1 MGYYFYI
8 AKKRVSELLSKTD
21 YGGRYDE
28 CKVSKKSRNT
38 GRTELTLNIFW
49 FKIKRIFSFGN
60 PNVDK
65 FNRHKNNNHM
75 LKLEYLLKNEKC
87 PKICKFEKGA
97 KLDGFFSYE
106 GEITVDTVDMENGI
120 VHVYSVD
127 KSTQIRINIDCSIN
141 NFSESIEENTADG
154 KRINRQNFIHSGN
167 SAFFLEKIPL
177 EIKGVFEVVKY
188 NKETK
193 KLFCRA
199 LYMYT
204 ENEDIVL

>member
-8 AKKRVSELLSKTD
+8 AKKHLSELLSKTD
-21 YGGRYDE
+21 YDGRFDE
-28 CKVSKKSRNT
+28 CIVSEKPNNI

-49 FKIKRIFSFGN
+49 FQIKRIFSFGN

-65 FNRHKNNNHM
+65 FNIHKNNDYM
-75 LKLEYLLKNEKC
+75 LKLEYLLGNENC
-87 PKICKFEKGA
+87 PKICKFEKEA

-106 GEITVDTVDMENGI
+106 GEITVDAVDMENGI
-120 VHVYSVD
+120 VRVYSVD
-127 KSTQIRINIDCSIN
+127 KSTQIRINISCSIN
-141 NFSESIEENTADG
+141 NFSESIEEYTADG
-154 KRINRQNFIHSGN
+154 KRINRQDFIHSGN

-177 EIKGVFEVVKY
+177 EIKGVFEVIKY
-188 NKETK
+188 YQEKKE
-193 KLFCRA
+193 LFCRA